1 MGRGGKWAI
10 TEFVVERPL
19 TARFPIR
26 TFHRGNIP
34 DGRVALGG

>member
-19 TARFPIR
+19 TAVFSNPDFPPR
-26 TFHRGNIP
+26 QYP
-34 DGRVALGG
+34 